1 MLIYIP
7 CLVFDS
13 SYHINW
19 HTFKREFWQIIILAG
34 PGIVVSAIL
43 TAVTILYIL
52 GYDGI
57 FDWSSAMMLG
67 SVLAATDPVAVVAL
81 LKEVG
86 ASRRL
91 ATMIEGESLLNDGT
105 AMVLFT
111 GMLGLAVEG
120 SINIGELIGLFVR
133 LAIGG
138 PLVGIVC
145 GIVVSFLLL
154 RVYHD
159 EVLEFSLTFMTAYF
173 TFFIAEETEVK
184 VSGILAICGLG
195 LYMSAWGKHSIT
207 SQSEE
212 SVHHVWGYAA
222 YASETMIFCMSGVII
237 GHKVIMGDI
246 VEGKDYGLLIL
257 FYVCMYA
264 IRVIFLGMFYP
275 TLKYYAYGVTWRD
288 AIIIVHGGML
298 RGALGLILALIISV
312 EDELDEK
319 VRHLSLFHMAGI
331 AVLTLVINAP
341 TTGPLLKGLGL
352 ADTSKVQ
359 ETVIQEVL
367 FKISQETRDKTDEL
381 KRAKNLKEADWK
393 KVKEITNLNIFISSV
408 LSSTTG
414 GKRVLKQLKGELDD
428 PRKFIE
434 AFTSALNSSD
444 SVELEKE
451 HRIRFL
457 QTLKSMYIHSH
468 EEGHCTSEAVNI
480 LVESA
485 ESALDYEDKE
495 LSDWN
500 TIRQMMRKGLLMKL
514 YMKLKG
520 AKIIGGLFMNLVYR
534 RLTLYYDVAHTFL
547 ECHHATRE
555 KIKEIIRTEEWAVLE
570 TVIQESLKETKKCK
584 KYVNKHITGVF
595 AEISSDIQTKKAART
610 ILNTQLEVVN
620 GFLSSGII
628 NDKEFNLMKSLLE
641 DSMYNLQTSGNVS
654 DIPKLSAV
662 IHKIPFFET
671 FDDDSIQQLIE
682 NAQTVLMREGE
693 MLFKRGEPA
702 LGIYIILRGCVKESN
717 GTELEFE
724 HESGSIVGIHHL
736 ISSVEAN
743 LTSCR
748 AQTIVYAAFIP
759 KFRLQETLHNPMIEE
774 RLWKIATPFLIALNV
789 DKFDAVISS
798 LEFERLKQLMEF
810 CVFGKYDKSQTVSID
825 TPLLL
830 LSGAVMFVDY
840 ETTRKERYDKIKA
853 VNSELENGIIN
864 RESEGVYLS
873 MMYMK
878 PMPGAL
884 VLSIENAT
892 VALHFNEELNEAV
905 KERGLGL
912 DEAIGMMYENL
923 LEAVE
928 LNAGL
933 RRTTTVLAPVIMRR
947 KGQGKRRIK
956 KQTVSQGIED
966 TGRENNSESSD
977 RVESSPFSY
986 EETDNHPDSTPL
998 RRA

>member
-1 MLIYIP
+1 LLIYIP

-19 HTFKREFWQIIILAG
+19 HTFRREFWQIIILAG

-52 GYDGI
+52 GYEGI

-105 AMVLFT
+105 AMVLFA

-138 PLVGIVC
+138 PLVGILC
-145 GIVVSFLLL
+145 GMVVSFLLL

-212 SVHHVWGYAA
+212 SVHHVWGYVA

-237 GHKVIMGDI
+237 GHKVIMGEI

-257 FYVCMYA
+257 FYVCMYL
-264 IRVIFLGMFYP
+264 IRMIFLGMFYP
-275 TLKYYAYGVTWRD
+275 VLKYYAYGVTWRD

-367 FKISQETRDKTDEL
+367 FKISQETHEKTDEL

-393 KVKEITNLNIFISSV
+393 KVKKITNLNVFISRV

-414 GKRVLKQLKGELDD
+414 GQRLLKQLKGDLDD

-434 AFTSALNSSD
+434 AFKYALNISD
-444 SVELEKE
+444 SSELEKE

-468 EEGHCTSEAVNI
+468 EEGTCTSEAVNI

-485 ESALDYEDKE
+485 ETALDHEDKE
-495 LSDWN
+495 LSDWK
-500 TIRQMMRKGLLMKL
+500 TIRQTMKRGLLMKI

-520 AKIIGGLFMNLVYR
+520 AKIVGRFFMNLAYR
-534 RLTLYYDVAHTFL
+534 RLALYYDVAHTFL
-547 ECHHATRE
+547 ECHHTTRE
-555 KIKEIIRTEEWAVLE
+555 KIKETIRTEEWIVLE
-570 TVIQESLKETKKCK
+570 KVIKESLKESKKCK
-584 KYVNKHITGVF
+584 KFVNKHITGIF

-628 NDKEFNLMKSLLE
+628 NDKEFNMMKSLLE
-641 DSMYNLQTSGNVS
+641 NSMYKLQTSGNVS
-654 DIPKLSAV
+654 DIPELSAV

-671 FDDDSIQQLIE
+671 FDDESIQQLTE
-682 NAQTVLMREGE
+682 NAETVLMREGE

-702 LGIYIILRGCVKESN
+702 LGIYIILRGSVKEIN
-717 GTELEFE
+717 DTELEFE
-724 HESGSIVGIHHL
+724 HESGSIVGLHHL
-736 ISSVEAN
+736 ISSVDDN
-743 LTSCR
+743 LTSCI

-759 KFRLQETLHNPMIEE
+759 KFKLQETLHNPMIEE
-774 RLWKIATPFLIALNV
+774 RLWKIATPFLISLNV
-789 DKFDAVISS
+789 EKFDAVISS
-798 LEFERLKQLMEF
+798 LDFEKLKQLMEF
-810 CVFGKYDKSQTVSID
+810 CVFSKYDKSQTVNVD

-830 LSGAVMFVDY
+830 LSGAVIFVDY
-840 ETTRKERYDKIKA
+840 ETTRRERYNKLQV
-853 VNSELENGIIN
+853 VNSDLDNGRIN
-864 RESEGVYLS
+864 RESEGVYSS
-873 MMYMK
+873 MMYINR
-878 PMPGAL
+878 MPGAL
-884 VLSIENAT
+884 VLSIEHAT

-905 KERGLGL
+905 KEKGMGLNQAIEKMYQNL
-912 DEAIGMMYENL
+912 MEAI
-923 LEAVE
+923 E

-947 KGQGKRRIK
+947 KGQGKRRIR
-956 KQTVSQGIED
+956 KQVIPNGPDDI
-966 TGRENNSESSD
+966 GREHSNESLILS
-977 RVESSPFSY
+977 SSP
-986 EETDNHPDSTPL
+986 
-998 RRA
+998 

>member
-1 MLIYIP
+1 M
-7 CLVFDS
+7 
-13 SYHINW
+13 
-19 HTFKREFWQIIILAG
+19 
-34 PGIVVSAIL
+34 SAIL

-52 GYDGI
+52 GYEGI

-105 AMVLFT
+105 AMVLFA

-138 PLVGIVC
+138 PLVGILC
-145 GIVVSFLLL
+145 GMVVSFLLL

-212 SVHHVWGYAA
+212 SVHHVWGYVA

-237 GHKVIMGDI
+237 GHKVIMGEI

-257 FYVCMYA
+257 FYVCMYL
-264 IRVIFLGMFYP
+264 IRMIFLGMFYP
-275 TLKYYAYGVTWRD
+275 VLKYYAYGVTWRD

-367 FKISQETRDKTDEL
+367 FKISQETHEKTDEL

-393 KVKEITNLNIFISSV
+393 KVKKITNLNVFISRV

-414 GKRVLKQLKGELDD
+414 GQRLLKQLKGDLDD

-434 AFTSALNSSD
+434 AFKYALNISD
-444 SVELEKE
+444 SSELEKE

-468 EEGHCTSEAVNI
+468 EEGTCTSEAVNI

-485 ESALDYEDKE
+485 ETALDHEDKE
-495 LSDWN
+495 LSDWK
-500 TIRQMMRKGLLMKL
+500 TIRQTMKRGLLMKI

-520 AKIIGGLFMNLVYR
+520 AKIVGRFFMNLAYR
-534 RLTLYYDVAHTFL
+534 RLALYYDVAHTFL
-547 ECHHATRE
+547 ECHHTTRE
-555 KIKEIIRTEEWAVLE
+555 KIKETIRTEEWIVLE
-570 TVIQESLKETKKCK
+570 KVIKESLKESKKCK
-584 KYVNKHITGVF
+584 KFVNKHITGIF

-628 NDKEFNLMKSLLE
+628 NDKEFNMMKSLLE
-641 DSMYNLQTSGNVS
+641 NSMYKLQTSGNVS
-654 DIPKLSAV
+654 DIPELSAV

-671 FDDDSIQQLIE
+671 FDDESIQQLTE
-682 NAQTVLMREGE
+682 NAETVLMREGE

-702 LGIYIILRGCVKESN
+702 LGIYIILRGSVKEIN
-717 GTELEFE
+717 DTELEFE
-724 HESGSIVGIHHL
+724 HESGSIVGLHHL
-736 ISSVEAN
+736 ISSVDDN
-743 LTSCR
+743 LTSCI

-759 KFRLQETLHNPMIEE
+759 KFKLQETLHNPMIEE
-774 RLWKIATPFLIALNV
+774 RLWKIATPFLISLNV
-789 DKFDAVISS
+789 EKFDAVISS
-798 LEFERLKQLMEF
+798 LDFEKLKQLMEF
-810 CVFGKYDKSQTVSID
+810 CVFSKYDKSQTVNVD

-830 LSGAVMFVDY
+830 LSGAVIFVDY
-840 ETTRKERYDKIKA
+840 ETTRRERYNKLQV
-853 VNSELENGIIN
+853 VNSDLDNGRIN
-864 RESEGVYLS
+864 RESEGVYSS
-873 MMYMK
+873 MMYINR
-878 PMPGAL
+878 MPGAL
-884 VLSIENAT
+884 VLSIEHAT

-905 KERGLGL
+905 KEKGMGLNQAIEKMYQNL
-912 DEAIGMMYENL
+912 MEAI
-923 LEAVE
+923 E

-947 KGQGKRRIK
+947 KGQGKRRIR
-956 KQTVSQGIED
+956 KQVIPNGPDDI
-966 TGRENNSESSD
+966 GREHSNESLILS
-977 RVESSPFSY
+977 SSP
-986 EETDNHPDSTPL
+986 
-998 RRA
+998 